1 MRLSLMRAIIKRSRL
16 SGEVIAPPS
25 KSYTHRAI
33 VLASLSRES
42 EIQNPLIARDT
53 RATMRACEKIGAE
66 MEFDEERSVLKIRGV
81 ESSPSL
87 PDDVINAENSGTTL
101 RFMTGVCS
109 TIPGISVLTGDD
121 SLRRRPNAP
130 LINALNELGA
140 RVISTKGD
148 GTAPLIVEGKL
159 KGGFTSI
166 SGDVSSQFLS
176 SLLISTPLAEESSEI
191 EITSR
196 IESRPYINMTLEM
209 LRLSKIKVEERG
221 NRFIV
226 PGSQNFEFPEIFRI
240 PGDFSSAAFIICGA
254 AITQSSVRVGN
265 LEPSQ
270 QGDSAIID
278 ILLDMGGNI
287 EWDVEERIV
296 RIYPSELQG
305 IEIDASDIPDLVPVI
320 AVVGTCAEGETVL
333 HNVGRLRYKES
344 DRLEA
349 ISSELRKMG
358 AEIEVEGNTL
368 KVRESKLYGARVYGH
383 RDHRIVMALAI
394 AALVAEGETIIEG
407 AEVVDVSYP
416 NFFYDLYDIGA
427 RLKLE

>member
-1 MRLSLMRAIIKRSRL
+1 MRVRIKRSKL
-16 SGEVIAPPS
+16 SGEVLAPPS

-33 VLASLSRES
+33 VLASLSHES
-42 EIQNPLIARDT
+42 EIQNPLISRDT
-53 RATMRACEKIGAE
+53 KATIRACEKIGAE
-66 MEFDEERSVLKIRGV
+66 IEFDEEREVLRIRGV

-109 TIPGISVLTGDD
+109 TIPGISVITGDD
-121 SLRRRPNAP
+121 SLRRRPNTP

-140 RVISTKGD
+140 HVISTKGD
-148 GTAPLIVEGKL
+148 GTAPLVIEGKL
-159 KGGFTSI
+159 KGGETSI

-176 SLLISTPLAEESSEI
+176 SLLISTPLGEEDTEI
-191 EITSR
+191 RVTSK
-196 IESRPYINMTLEM
+196 IESRPYVDMTLQM
-209 LRLSKIKVEERG
+209 LRLSGIKVEEKDSTFR
-221 NRFIV
+221 V
-226 PGSQNFEFPEIFRI
+226 PGNQHFEFPESFRV

-254 AITQSSVRVGN
+254 AVTQSSVKVGN
-265 LEPSQ
+265 LEPSE

-278 ILLDMGGNI
+278 ILRDMGAEI
-287 EWDVEERIV
+287 EWDVGRRVV
-296 RIYPSELQG
+296 RVYPSELQG
-305 IEIDASDIPDLVPVI
+305 IEIDASDIPDLVPVL
-320 AVVGTCAEGETVL
+320 AVVGTVAEGETVI
-333 HNVGRLRYKES
+333 HNVLRLRYKES

-349 ISSELRKMG
+349 ISTELRKMG
-358 AEIEVEGNTL
+358 ADIEVEGNTL
-368 KVRESKLYGARVYGH
+368 RVRESPLYGCEVYGH

-394 AALVAEGETIIEG
+394 AGLIAEGETIIEG

>member
-1 MRLSLMRAIIKRSRL
+1 MRAIIKRSRL

>member
-1 MRLSLMRAIIKRSRL
+1 MRAIIKKSKL
-16 SGEVIAPPS
+16 SGEVLAPPS
-25 KSYTHRAI
+25 KSYTHRAV

-42 EIQNPLIARDT
+42 EIENPLIARDT
-53 RATMRACEKIGAE
+53 RATIRACEKIGAE
-66 MEFDEERSVLKIRGV
+66 IEFDEERNVLKVRGV

-101 RFMTGVCS
+101 RFFTGICS

-121 SLRRRPNAP
+121 SLRKRPNTP

-140 RVISTKGD
+140 KVISTKGD

-159 KGGFTSI
+159 KGGSTSI
-166 SGDVSSQFLS
+166 SGEVSSQFLS

-191 EITSR
+191 EVTSR
-196 IESRPYINMTLEM
+196 IASRPYVDMTLEM
-209 LRLSKIKVEERG
+209 LSLAKVKVEERE
-221 NRFIV
+221 NRFII
-226 PGSQNFEFPEIFRI
+226 PGAQSFEFPESFRV
-240 PGDFSSAAFIICGA
+240 PGDFSSASFIICGA

-265 LEPSQ
+265 LEPSR

-296 RIYPSELQG
+296 RVYPSELQG
-305 IEIDASDIPDLVPVI
+305 IEIDASDIPDLVPVL

-368 KVRESKLYGARVYGH
+368 IVRESKLYGAHVYGH
-383 RDHRIVMALAI
+383 RDHRIVMALAV
-394 AALVAEGETIIEG
+394 AGLVAEGETVIEG

>member
-1 MRLSLMRAIIKRSRL
+1 
-16 SGEVIAPPS
+16 
-25 KSYTHRAI
+25 
-33 VLASLSRES
+33 
-42 EIQNPLIARDT
+42 
-53 RATMRACEKIGAE
+53 
-66 MEFDEERSVLKIRGV
+66 
-81 ESSPSL
+81 
-87 PDDVINAENSGTTL
+87 
-101 RFMTGVCS
+101 
-109 TIPGISVLTGDD
+109 
-121 SLRRRPNAP
+121 
-130 LINALNELGA
+130 
-140 RVISTKGD
+140 
-148 GTAPLIVEGKL
+148 
-159 KGGFTSI
+159 
-166 SGDVSSQFLS
+166 
-176 SLLISTPLAEESSEI
+176 
-191 EITSR
+191 
-196 IESRPYINMTLEM
+196 
-209 LRLSKIKVEERG
+209 
-221 NRFIV
+221 
-226 PGSQNFEFPEIFRI
+226 
-240 PGDFSSAAFIICGA
+240 
-254 AITQSSVRVGN
+254 
-265 LEPSQ
+265 
-270 QGDSAIID
+270 GDSAIID

>member
-1 MRLSLMRAIIKRSRL
+1 MRAIIKKSKL
-16 SGEVIAPPS
+16 SGEVLAPPS
-25 KSYTHRAI
+25 KSYTHRAV

-42 EIQNPLIARDT
+42 EIENPLIARDT
-53 RATMRACEKIGAE
+53 RATIRACEKIGAE
-66 MEFDEERSVLKIRGV
+66 IEFDEERNVLKVRGV

-101 RFMTGVCS
+101 RFFTGICS

-121 SLRRRPNAP
+121 SLRKRPNTP

-140 RVISTKGD
+140 KVISTKGD

-159 KGGFTSI
+159 KGGSTSI
-166 SGDVSSQFLS
+166 SGEVSSQFLS

-191 EITSR
+191 EVTSR
-196 IESRPYINMTLEM
+196 IASRPYVDMTLEM
-209 LRLSKIKVEERG
+209 LSLAKVKVEERE
-221 NRFIV
+221 NRFII
-226 PGSQNFEFPEIFRI
+226 PGAQSFEFPESFRV
-240 PGDFSSAAFIICGA
+240 PGDFSSASFIICGA

-265 LEPSQ
+265 LEPSR

-296 RIYPSELQG
+296 RVHPSELQG
-305 IEIDASDIPDLVPVI
+305 IEIDASDIPDLVPVL

-349 ISSELRKMG
+349 ISFELRKMG

-368 KVRESKLYGARVYGH
+368 IVRESKLYGAHVYGH
-383 RDHRIVMALAI
+383 RDHRIVMALAV
-394 AALVAEGETIIEG
+394 AGLVAEGETVIEG

>member
-1 MRLSLMRAIIKRSRL
+1 MRAIIKRSRL

-265 LEPSQ
+265 LEPSR

-287 EWDVEERIV
+287 EWDVE
-296 RIYPSELQG
+296 
-305 IEIDASDIPDLVPVI
+305 
-320 AVVGTCAEGETVL
+320 
-333 HNVGRLRYKES
+333 
-344 DRLEA
+344 
-349 ISSELRKMG
+349 
-358 AEIEVEGNTL
+358 
-368 KVRESKLYGARVYGH
+368 
-383 RDHRIVMALAI
+383 
-394 AALVAEGETIIEG
+394 
-407 AEVVDVSYP
+407 
-416 NFFYDLYDIGA
+416 
-427 RLKLE
+427 

>member
-1 MRLSLMRAIIKRSRL
+1 MRAIIKKSKL
-16 SGEVIAPPS
+16 SGEVLAPPS
-25 KSYTHRAI
+25 KSYTHRAV

-42 EIQNPLIARDT
+42 EIENPLIARDT
-53 RATMRACEKIGAE
+53 RATIRACEKIGAE
-66 MEFDEERSVLKIRGV
+66 IEFDEERNVLKVRGV

-101 RFMTGVCS
+101 RFFTGICS

-121 SLRRRPNAP
+121 SLRKRPNTP

-140 RVISTKGD
+140 KVISTKGD

-159 KGGFTSI
+159 KGGSTSI
-166 SGDVSSQFLS
+166 SGEVSSQFLS

-191 EITSR
+191 EVTSR
-196 IESRPYINMTLEM
+196 IASRPYVDMTLEM
-209 LRLSKIKVEERG
+209 LSLAKVKVEERE
-221 NRFIV
+221 NRFII
-226 PGSQNFEFPEIFRI
+226 PGAQSFEFPESFRV
-240 PGDFSSAAFIICGA
+240 PGDFSSASFIICGA

-265 LEPSQ
+265 LEPSR

-296 RIYPSELQG
+296 RVYPSELQG
-305 IEIDASDIPDLVPVI
+305 IEIDASDIPDLVPVL

-368 KVRESKLYGARVYGH
+368 IVRKSKLYGAHVYGH

-394 AALVAEGETIIEG
+394 AGLVAEGETVIEG